1 MAREKNPVK
10 TSVFWIKNYKL
21 GLHKVFPSYGRS
33 LPPSKENIKHFK
45 TLNSLIFSNFVGHF
59 SPFFRSGCGY
69 GSTELVRSGSNPES
83 DPKSGSETLVKTGIK
98 YK

>member
-1 MAREKNPVK
+1 VAREKKPVK

-45 TLNSLIFSNFVGHF
+45 T
-59 SPFFRSGCGY
+59 
-69 GSTELVRSGSNPES
+69 
-83 DPKSGSETLVKTGIK
+83 
-98 YK
+98 